1 MIMAKLICAAAL
13 VWLVTASSAALAQ
26 SACQQRCIGNCSGK
40 GNMCLNKCETRCAI
54 YGTAKRG

>member
-1 MIMAKLICAAAL
+1 MSKLILVVAL
-13 VWLVTASSAALAQ
+13 ALLVTASGPAPAQ
-26 SACQQRCIGNCSGK
+26 TACQQRCIGNCSGK

>member
-1 MIMAKLICAAAL
+1 MSKLIWVAAL
-13 VWLVTASSAALAQ
+13 ALLATASSAALAQ
-26 SACQQRCIGNCSGK
+26 TACQQRCIGNCSGK